1 MLPKVF
7 DYKKNTRG
15 DYRLESGSAALTFL
29 QNSDNKD
36 IGRFGIMSRDGVLR
50 VLPSGQGIT
59 IVDLG
64 AAPGGWCQY
73 LQRRYG
79 TSVRIFALDILPMG
93 ALPGVHIIEGDFRQE
108 TVLAALEAALGTG
121 PVHLVLSDM
130 APNISGVNAADQA
143 GSMHLADLAL
153 EFARGRLAPNGVLLL
168 KMFQG
173 EGFDEFLRNLR
184 QLFDKVVIRK
194 PQASRSRS
202 SEVYL
207 VARNP
212 RVR

>member
-1 MLPKVF
+1 MS
-7 DYKKNTRG
+7 KKRTSSSKRW
-15 DYRLESGSAALTFL
+15 LAEHESDPYVKQA
-29 QNSDNKD
+29 
-36 IGRFGIMSRDGVLR
+36 RRDGYRSRSAYKLEELDKRDRLVR
-50 VLPSGQGIT
+50 QGIT

-108 TVLAALEAALGTG
+108 TVLAALGTG

>member
-1 MLPKVF
+1 MS
-7 DYKKNTRG
+7 KKRTSSSKRW
-15 DYRLESGSAALTFL
+15 LAEHESDPYVKQA
-29 QNSDNKD
+29 
-36 IGRFGIMSRDGVLR
+36 RRDGYRSRSAYKLEELDKRDRLVR
-50 VLPSGQGIT
+50 QGIT

-93 ALPGVHIIEGDFRQE
+93 ALPGVHIIEGDFRQD

-207 VARNP
+207 VARNS

>member
-1 MLPKVF
+1 MS
-7 DYKKNTRG
+7 KKRTSSSKRW
-15 DYRLESGSAALTFL
+15 LAEHESDPYVKQA
-29 QNSDNKD
+29 
-36 IGRFGIMSRDGVLR
+36 RRDGYRSRSAYKLEELDKRDQLVR
-50 VLPSGQGIT
+50 QGIT

-93 ALPGVHIIEGDFRQE
+93 ALPGVHIIEGDFRQD

-207 VARNP
+207 VARNS

>member
-1 MLPKVF
+1 MS
-7 DYKKNTRG
+7 KKRTSSSKRW
-15 DYRLESGSAALTFL
+15 LAEHESDPYVKQA
-29 QNSDNKD
+29 
-36 IGRFGIMSRDGVLR
+36 RRDGYRSRSAYKLEELDKRDRLVR
-50 VLPSGQGIT
+50 QGIT

-79 TSVRIFALDILPMG
+79 TSVRIFALDMLPMG